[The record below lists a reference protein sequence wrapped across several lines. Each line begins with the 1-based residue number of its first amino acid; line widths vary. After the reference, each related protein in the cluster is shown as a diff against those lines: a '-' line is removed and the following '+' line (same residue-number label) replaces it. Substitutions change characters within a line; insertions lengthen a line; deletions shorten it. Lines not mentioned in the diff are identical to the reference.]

1 MQFWDKYSFV
11 DGPIRSVLH
20 MIEKEYPFQ
29 ISELI
34 RFLSA
39 VCHGTWPA
47 HCVYVILLS
56 LFFLHVWESM
66 LFSQLK
72 ICVLPILCC
81 FGFALYCY
89 CVIWFTQTNRT

>member
-1 MQFWDKYSFV
+1 MQFWDKDSFV

-20 MIEKEYPFQ
+20 MLEEEYPFQ

-47 HCVYVILLS
+47 NCVYV
-56 LFFLHVWESM
+56 F
-66 LFSQLK
+66 LFSFFIFGTTVSGLM
-72 ICVLPILCC
+72 VLP
-81 FGFALYCY
+81 
-89 CVIWFTQTNRT
+89 Q